1 MPRVFVVHN
10 PNTVNA
16 VGRLQRKYDLSD
28 ARRFGELVDVMQAQ
42 DNPFHEG
49 GADRLV
55 TKMHAALYDYQSE
68 DYLLLIGSPVFIGMC
83 VAIAADVTD
92 GRVNLLQWNG
102 TRRAYIPV
110 VVNDL
115 FKVGTDGDT
124 T

>member
-1 MPRVFVVHN
+1 MPRVFVIHN
-10 PNTVNA
+10 PNTVNDR
-16 VGRLQRKYDLSD
+16 GRLQRKYDLSD
-28 ARRFGELVDVMQAQ
+28 AERFGTLVDVMAAQ

-55 TKMHAALYDYQSE
+55 TKMHTVLYDYQPE
-68 DYLLLIGSPVFIGMC
+68 DYLLLIGSPIFIGMC
-83 VAIAADVTD
+83 VAIAADQTD

-115 FKVGTDGDT
+115 FRVGADDPRA
-124 T
+124 